1 MGMTIRHFT
10 KEGWEDDLLAL
21 LASRAPGCHTIGR
34 NTIWV
39 AVATKRRARV
49 LWHNRGC
56 VGLSYDDQEVV
67 QKTHVEADFLRLYK
81 PV

>member
-1 MGMTIRHFT
+1 MEPWNDPAWPAKMMVLAAMRPPVPS
-10 KEGWEDDLLAL
+10 EG
-21 LASRAPGCHTIGR
+21 PTIGR

-39 AVATKRRARV
+39 SVSTKRRARV

-81 PV
+81 PA